1 MGRDEQEIMGKMEQI
16 ILMQK
21 LEKLK
26 NNCLIM
32 IEKSIKGTWAFNF
45 WTKTFH
51 IWDPTMFEK
60 FRAHAR
66 KKSNINRGSL
76 NWEEMRKK

>member
-1 MGRDEQEIMGKMEQI
+1 MEQI

-32 IEKSIKGTWAFNF
+32 TEKSIKGSWAYKF
-45 WTKTFH
+45 WSDTF
-51 IWDPTMFEK
+51 DKLEK
-60 FRAHAR
+60 NY
-66 KKSNINRGSL
+66 KLIKNGEGIND
-76 NWEEMRKK
+76 NKF

>member
-26 NNCLIM
+26 NNCLVM
-32 IEKSIKGTWAFNF
+32 IEKSIKGSWAFNF
-45 WTKTFH
+45 WTNTYDKLV
-51 IWDPTMFEK
+51 
-60 FRAHAR
+60 
-66 KKSNINRGSL
+66 KKYGRRVSL
-76 NWEEMRKK
+76 N